1 MPQGT
6 AYYGLDP
13 RIQAV
18 IVIASLTL
26 LLVVLNMVRR
36 QHVREQY
43 SLLWIA
49 AAVILLLCT
58 VFIRFVDRLSF
69 AVGVFYPPAFLLM
82 IAVLLLVVLQV
93 HFSVVISS
101 LREQNKTLIQH
112 LGILENELRAL
123 QGESGAR
130 TLNPTRSDPVEE
142 AVRPS
147 GGYGGTTSVG
157 T

>member
-1 MPQGT
+1 MSMPPGS
-6 AYYGLDP
+6 AHYGLQP
-13 RIQAV
+13 RIQILV
-18 IVIASLTL
+18 ILASLTL

-36 QHVREQY
+36 RHVREQY

-49 AAVILLLCT
+49 AAVVLLLSA

-93 HFSVVISS
+93 HFSVVIST
-101 LREQNKTLIQH
+101 LREQNKTLTQE

-123 QGESGAR
+123 KEELGRVPSWAVSSGS
-130 TLNPTRSDPVEE
+130 TRPPGSD
-142 AVRPS
+142 
-147 GGYGGTTSVG
+147 G
-157 T
+157 